1 MSSAPQMR
9 RADRVMADEH
19 ARQMLAAGFCGRLG
33 TAGVDGWP
41 YVVPLLYVWMD
52 QQVYVHQSRTRGH
65 LGENVQANP
74 RVCFEL
80 DEPGDAFAY
89 GRYECDTGLAYG
101 SVIAFGTIHIVDEPE
116 EKTRFC
122 VELMRK
128 YGDPDWQRPKEF
140 FPRLGDI
147 TVYAITIDR
156 LTGKQQALPE
166 VSQRWPALDRTKSP
180 NAIRPT
186 RVP

>member
-1 MSSAPQMR
+1 MALPVSLVCPRYPGPGGTSGRTSRRIRASAF
-9 RADRVMADEH
+9 V
-19 ARQMLAAGFCGRLG
+19 
-33 TAGVDGWP
+33 
-41 YVVPLLYVWMD
+41 
-52 QQVYVHQSRTRGH
+52 
-65 LGENVQANP
+65 
-74 RVCFEL
+74 

-101 SVIAFGTIHIVDEPE
+101 SVIAFGTVHIVEEPE

-128 YGDPDWQRPKEF
+128 YGDSDWQRPKEF

-156 LTGKQQALPE
+156 LTGKQPAQPE

-180 NAIRPT
+180 NAILPT